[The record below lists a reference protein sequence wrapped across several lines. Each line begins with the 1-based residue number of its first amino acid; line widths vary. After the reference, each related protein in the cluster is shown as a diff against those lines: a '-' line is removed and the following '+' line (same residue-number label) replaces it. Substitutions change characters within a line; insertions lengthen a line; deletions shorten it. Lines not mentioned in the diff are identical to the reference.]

1 MRSSPAITL
10 IWVVMDR
17 RSNLPR
23 SRRKAGLISAS
34 PTAAGG
40 YRRRSSRL
48 GAADHGL
55 GPALYRR
62 LPRCLRKREIIDA
75 GKVSV
80 LHGRIA
86 YTRYAWRRSV
96 ETTSPEIFEG
106 RVMTPAD
113 LERVH
118 KEIRGFE
125 RIEAVSDEMRTLIE
139 ELWPELVHKLPPKEH
154 Q

>member
-1 MRSSPAITL
+1 MAQT
-10 IWVVMDR
+10 
-17 RSNLPR
+17 
-23 SRRKAGLISAS
+23 
-34 PTAAGG
+34 
-40 YRRRSSRL
+40 
-48 GAADHGL
+48 DHGL

-75 GKVSV
+75 GKVSDSSWQDRLYSV
-80 LHGRIA
+80 RMA
-86 YTRYAWRRSV
+86 KKRRDY
-96 ETTSPEIFEG
+96 EPQIFDG